1 MRSMLRFAFFWMHL
15 AFFLPLQAQIWMTT
29 GGNSARN
36 GISPLPAPE
45 NVNQPVWTIN
55 NALPTGFGNAIFTNH
70 DRFVTSRAVFSP
82 TYRVSVECRKIEDG
96 SLLWTKEAIGEQ
108 KFYVVGMTDDA
119 VYVHDYNTDSF
130 YSLNPT
136 DGSLKWVCPQKSK
149 TFGGA
154 HGILFACNGDPV
166 LNGPGLWQKS
176 LMRVDKN
183 TGEVVWFN
191 DNVVSISPAPDFCV
205 FNEKL
210 YKWVGA
216 IGMPTRLAAIDLNT
230 GATLY
235 YSEVIGG
242 EAIQEIPLTAGP
254 DGTIY
259 GQRDGGALWAFID
272 DGNSLQVKWF
282 YEPEFGGMG
291 VYGNIG
297 FGADGSVLFPD
308 GKVIKRLDPN
318 TGALLSVSP
327 EISAEPMFG
336 TYILTDPN
344 GLVLI
349 CNSEAANGKYYA
361 LTPDLSQILWTLSV
375 PYNYYAGPQLGREG
389 IMVTAG
395 AGTTLKAY
403 QTQNSHPAVPWFT
416 ADRFQIFEGEYV
428 SFTDVSSF
436 SPTLWFWEFEGGYPS
451 TASGPT
457 PPPVQ
462 YPYAG
467 LYKVKLK
474 VENQYGNATII
485 RDCIV
490 EVLPITGLSQNELSC
505 NYLVGPNPCRGN
517 IRIAHKNGL
526 AENVEIQIIDMLGQT
541 VAKVKTTLPTIIEV
555 SQTVCPGFYLL
566 NIRKGKETFNQ
577 KVLIVPASIH

>member
-1 MRSMLRFAFFWMHL
+1 MRSIRLFAFLWLFV
-15 AFFLPLQAQIWMTT
+15 AVFVSAQAQTWMTT
-29 GGNSARN
+29 GGNPARN
-36 GISPLPAPE
+36 GISPLHGPE
-45 NVNQPVWTIN
+45 NVNQPAWTIN

-96 SLLWTKEAIGEQ
+96 SLLWKKEAIGEQ

-136 DGSLKWVCPQKSK
+136 DGSIKWVCPQKSK

-154 HGILFACNGDPV
+154 HGILFTCNGDPV

-191 DNVVSISPAPDFCV
+191 DNIVSISPAPDFCV

-242 EAIQEIPLTAGP
+242 EAVQEIPLTAGP

-259 GQRDGGALWAFID
+259 GQRDGGALWAFTD

-297 FGADGSVLFPD
+297 FGVDGSVLFPD
-308 GKVIKRLDPN
+308 GKVIKRLDPQ
-318 TGALLSVSP
+318 TGTLLSVSP
-327 EISAEPMFG
+327 EISAEPMYG
-336 TYILTDPN
+336 TYILTDPD
-344 GLVLI
+344 GWVYV
-349 CNSEAANGKYYA
+349 CNSEPANGKYYA
-361 LTPDLSQILWTLSV
+361 LSPDLSQVFWTLSV
-375 PYNYYAGPQLGREG
+375 PYNYYAGPQLGKEG

-395 AGTTLKAY
+395 AGTTLKAFK
-403 QTQNSHPAVPWFT
+403 TQKTYAAVPWFT
-416 ADRFQIFEGEYV
+416 ADKFQIYEGESV
-428 SFTDVSSF
+428 VFTDYSSF
-436 SPTLWFWEFEGGYPS
+436 SPTLWEWEFEGGIPP
-451 TASGPT
+451 TASGPG
-457 PPPVQ
+457 PQLVQ
-462 YPYAG
+462 YNSPG
-467 LYKVKLK
+467 LYKVKLTAA
-474 VENQYGNATII
+474 NQYGSRTVT
-485 RDCIV
+485 RDCMV
-490 EVLPITGLSQNELSC
+490 EVLPFTGQREKERPGHFI
-505 NYLVGPNPCRGN
+505 VGPNPSRGN
-517 IRIAHKNGL
+517 LRIEHKAGLTEKVEIRIN
-526 AENVEIQIIDMLGQT
+526 DMLGQT
-541 VAKVKTTLPTIIEV
+541 VAKVQTTLPA
-555 SQTVCPGFYLL
+555 SLDLRPTVRPGLYLL
-566 NIRKGKETFNQ
+566 VIQKGEETFSQ
-577 KVLIVPASIH
+577 KVLIVPENAR